1 MGASRL
7 GCKECEAR
15 GGGIDVEF
23 MGVSIG
29 EGIAMAKREYTKDGL
44 TVLWDSEKCEHCEA
58 CWRGLPSVFDPQS
71 RPWVNMNGATTE
83 EIRKQVELCPPQ
95 ALSVKESSK
104 DGEIVE
110 G

>member
-1 MGASRL
+1 
-7 GCKECEAR
+7 
-15 GGGIDVEF
+15 
-23 MGVSIG
+23 
-29 EGIAMAKREYTKDGL
+29 MAKREYTKDGL